1 MPQEVVVS
9 GLDQAVREIRS
20 FDKKLLP
27 RLSARLKSEITPE
40 LNHIR
45 SVIDWA
51 GSELRTIEK
60 IGMFHDGRSSW
71 DGATVGLE
79 RATGAKGTVL
89 AIKATGRNKK
99 FGFDYAELAGIRRH
113 APRPVS
119 REFKRSNSSKS
130 IRARQAGQ
138 GDGFIEMLEGVVP
151 VGHTEKP
158 GRFAFQAIVRRM
170 SHIQRKVIAII
181 EQFADETSYRIRTK
195 DM

>member
-1 MPQEVVVS
+1 MPQEVVVT

-27 RLSARLKSEITPE
+27 QLSRRLKTEITPE

-45 SVIDWA
+45 NTIDFA
-51 GSELRTIEK
+51 ENALRQVEK

-71 DGATVGLE
+71 GGASVGLE
-79 RATGAKGTVL
+79 RATGRKGTVL

-113 APRPVS
+113 SPRPIS
-119 REFKRSNSSKS
+119 REFKRSNASKS
-130 IRARQAGQ
+130 IRARQNGQ
-138 GDGFIEMLEGVVP
+138 GDGFIEMLEGIVP
-151 VGHTEKP
+151 PKHTPKP

-181 EQFADETSYRIRTK
+181 EQFAEETSYRINTK
-195 DM
+195 G